1 VRKTTLRSFKKRVA
15 GVSSPCTGAAA
26 GVSSIQGV
34 SADEADKN
42 AEDEESVREK

>member
-15 GVSSPCTGAAA
+15 GVSS
-26 GVSSIQGV
+26 IQGV
-34 SADEADKN
+34 SADEDDKN